1 MDQPTQPLMPY
12 MPQPPRSRRRGRRV
26 GELTAVSLLSAAL
39 ATGGTWGAITL
50 ASDGSG
56 GSGGGSTGT
65 SSTASDSSTADA
77 QPVSSAAKQAPDWN
91 AVTKEVAPS
100 VVAIGVRGQT
110 AGGEGSGVVLDDEG
124 HVVTNNHVVS
134 GAGEGAK
141 ITVTLDDGA
150 TYAAT
155 VAGTDPSTD
164 LAVITITD
172 PPKDL
177 HPISVGSSKGLTV
190 GDPVMAVGNPLGLAG
205 TVTTGIVSALDRP
218 VATSS
223 SEEEQQQSPFAP
235 QQEKSTPVV
244 TAAIQ
249 TSAAVNPGNSG
260 GALVDASGRLVGIN
274 SSIAT
279 LGGGSGGQSGSI
291 GIGFAIPVNE
301 VTWIAEQLIEDGSAE
316 HAFLGVTPQDGKASE
331 GSATHSGAEI
341 TSVSE
346 GSPAADAG
354 LEEGDLVTGI
364 DDSAVTSAQSLVG
377 LVHARRIDSSV
388 SLTIIRDGEQKS
400 VDVTLGTAPSSD
412 T

>member
-56 GSGGGSTGT
+56 GSGGGTTGT

-100 VVAIGVRGQT
+100 VVAIGVRGQS

-291 GIGFAIPVNE
+291 GIGFAIPVN
-301 VTWIAEQLIEDGSAE
+301 
-316 HAFLGVTPQDGKASE
+316 
-331 GSATHSGAEI
+331 
-341 TSVSE
+341 
-346 GSPAADAG
+346 
-354 LEEGDLVTGI
+354 
-364 DDSAVTSAQSLVG
+364 
-377 LVHARRIDSSV
+377 
-388 SLTIIRDGEQKS
+388 
-400 VDVTLGTAPSSD
+400 
-412 T
+412 